1 MENPEEVFEEWWEKE
16 SVPAADFHA
25 NRDVIGR
32 CEATELFTL
41 ALTILPWKKYPEEKP
56 KDGWVLIECE
66 NVDGLI
72 WYSLQE
78 GNVSER
84 KFTYAKRFIQLTE
97 GR

>member
-41 ALTILPWKKYPEEKP
+41 ALGILPWKKWPEGKFEDDKTYLIHSNDYYGKP
-56 KDGWVLIECE
+56 YYTVLVGSRI
-66 NVDGLI
+66 N
-72 WYSLQE
+72 
-78 GNVSER
+78 
-84 KFTYAKRFIQLTE
+84 TE
-97 GR
+97 LPDFEFLEL